1 VRSAAFD
8 VSLAVITHT
17 YAGHAVKALRIKIL
31 RATERTVFIDKLNR
45 WRVERII
52 ETIKLDVEVLKIC
65 VCEANIKTTVIFG

>member
-17 YAGHAVKALRIKIL
+17 YAGHAMKALRIKIL
-31 RATERTVFIDKLNR
+31 RAPERTIFVDKLNR

-52 ETIKLDVEVLKIC
+52 ETIKLDVEALTIC
-65 VCEANIKTTVIFG
+65 VCETNKKTKVIFG